1 MICIIALIVFG
12 ILGIF
17 SAKYR
22 IIAKEAFNC
31 TFKKLTF
38 RKCDTG
44 LDTRLKGEITGKIL
58 KFSPRLGR
66 MAYRY
71 FEVFSWIFLILTLV
85 TLFFMGLG
93 LYNYIAYGNCNGPN
107 STAFCIYDPLGT
119 NRPHNATQGET
130 CSVPGLKVNKTLTP
144 PPVGELGIGAYI
156 RSVDAKVV
164 IIEFGCYSCHY
175 TKEVEPT
182 VKRLLDHYGDKIL
195 YVYKDFPLSL
205 THATAL
211 PAAEAAH
218 CALDQG
224 KYWEYR
230 DYLFANQQQQLK
242 DDLIGYASQL
252 QLNTTQFEECLNE
265 SKYKSTIEQNYNE
278 GIESGITVTP
288 TFFIN
293 NQTIV
298 GAKDYKEFKKV
309 IDKELG
315 IKWWEFWK

>member
-1 MICIIALIVFG
+1 MICILALIVFG

-17 SAKYR
+17 SARYR
-22 IIAKEAFNC
+22 VIAKEAFNC
-31 TFKKLTF
+31 VFKKMTF

-44 LDTRLKGEITGKIL
+44 LDTRLKGEITGKVL
-58 KFSPRLGR
+58 KFSPKLGR
-66 MAYRY
+66 VVYKY

-93 LYNYIAYGNCNGPN
+93 LYNYVAYGNCNGPN

-119 NRPHNATQGET
+119 NKPHNVTTG
-130 CSVPGLKVNKTLTP
+130 SVCAIPGGVQNKTLTV
-144 PPVGELGIGAYI
+144 PPVGDISNGAYI
-156 RSVDAKVV
+156 GNPQAKVV

-175 TKEVEPT
+175 TNEAEPT
-182 VKRLLDHYGDKIL
+182 VKKLLNHYGDKVL

-230 DYLFANQQQQLK
+230 EYLFANQQQQLK
-242 DDLIGYASQL
+242 EDLIGYAAQL
-252 QLNTTQFEECLNE
+252 QLNNTQFEQCLND

-298 GAKDYKEFKKV
+298 GAKDYREFKKV